1 MVCYVSVESLSL
13 KFHNSAQP
21 CVDDQNAREL
31 RLFMLWFVLVRSSFA
46 LLHTFQSFC
55 YPIASRDRSTPI
67 THPRFLGST
76 NKACREEEKSNGQ
89 VVRLSEFCNN
99 NEKSLQ

>member
-31 RLFMLWFVLVRSSFA
+31 RLFIVVVCFGSQFFRTVTHLSIILLPNSITRSVNP
-46 LLHTFQSFC
+46 T
-55 YPIASRDRSTPI
+55 
-67 THPRFLGST
+67 THPRILGST

-89 VVRLSEFCNN
+89 VVRLSKFCNS